1 MLKPLIREI
10 FLFDSY
16 IAGTSYLKDKS
27 VFEEL
32 QEGCRLTMQRER
44 NKFDD
49 NEVFSRLLNAGKMLA
64 ACVKS
69 SKKISD
75 AFMKV
80 GIGIYLVDI

>member
-27 VFEEL
+27 IFEEL

-49 NEVFSRLLNAGKMLA
+49 NAVFSRLLDA
-64 ACVKS
+64 APPPRSVKR
-69 SKKISD
+69 
-75 AFMKV
+75 A
-80 GIGIYLVDI
+80 LRRAA